1 MVGPVFFAALRLNAP
16 DDHKPTED
24 RARTKALKPLLAA
37 VAALPVQAEL
47 EAPPSGMTGA
57 ELIEATATVGA
68 VNQASHCV
76 GLKGLEGSL
85 ITVRAGDD
93 VKNLDQVKPGERVD
107 IQYDPSMAVDAVATA
122 GDASASERKRSTAKS
137 ACGH

>member
-1 MVGPVFFAALRLNAP
+1 
-16 DDHKPTED
+16 
-24 RARTKALKPLLAA
+24 LAA
-37 VAALPVQAEL
+37 VAVRPVQAKL
-47 EAPPSGMTGA
+47 EAPPPGITGA
-57 ELIEATATVGA
+57 ELIETTATVEA
-68 VNQASHCV
+68 LDQASCYV
-76 GLKGLEGSL
+76 SLKGSQGNL

-93 VKNLDQVKPGERVD
+93 VKNLDQVKPGARVD